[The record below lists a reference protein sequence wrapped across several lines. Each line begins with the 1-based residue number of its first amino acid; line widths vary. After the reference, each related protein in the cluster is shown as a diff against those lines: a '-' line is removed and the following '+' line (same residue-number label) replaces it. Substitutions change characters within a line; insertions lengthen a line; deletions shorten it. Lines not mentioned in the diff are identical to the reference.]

1 MQKRHQIAVLP
12 LCDILYLNLHCKY
25 KYATSME
32 MISSPA
38 KAMQQQLEQQREPSS
53 VHKPKFPRTPL
64 EREEAYIDPARE
76 AKLLLPEQTV
86 ASTNVM
92 FDIALATVR
101 TQSSLQKQGT
111 FASIYDYL
119 LSMFNSVKKRL
130 RGNARQKARL
140 TARGEEALAQL
151 RYLSLLCDAT
161 ECRTP
166 EEILVAEGAFGEAYH
181 EILNLSANL
190 ERMAE
195 KEQEHHLHHYKKH
208 FSSVLRST
216 D

>member
-1 MQKRHQIAVLP
+1 
-12 LCDILYLNLHCKY
+12 
-25 KYATSME
+25 ME

-38 KAMQQQLEQQREPSS
+38 RAMQQQLELEREPSS
-53 VHKPKFPRTPL
+53 IRKPKFPRTPL
-64 EREEAYIDPARE
+64 EREDAYIDPLRE

-86 ASTNVM
+86 VSSTIM
-92 FDIALATVR
+92 FENAIATVR
-101 TQSSLQKQGT
+101 TQSSSKSTGT

-119 LSMFNSVKKRL
+119 LSLFTAAKKRL
-130 RGNARQKARL
+130 MGSSRYKARL
-140 TARGEEALAQL
+140 TSRGEEALAQL
-151 RYLSLLCDAT
+151 RYLSMLCDAM

-166 EEILVAEGAFGEAYH
+166 EEVLAAEGAFGEAYH
-181 EILNLSANL
+181 EILSLSANL
-190 ERMAE
+190 EKMAE